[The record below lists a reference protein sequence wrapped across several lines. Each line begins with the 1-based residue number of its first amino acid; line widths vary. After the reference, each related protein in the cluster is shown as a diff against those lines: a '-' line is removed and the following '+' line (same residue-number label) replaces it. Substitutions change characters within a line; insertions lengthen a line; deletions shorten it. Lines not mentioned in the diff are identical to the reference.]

1 MNPYIPVLVMGALAL
16 VVGCVV
22 AYGPGLLGPK
32 RPSRLKQSAYECGM
46 EPISKLGRRL
56 PVRYSLV
63 AILFLLFDVELVFLF
78 PWAAWWGSLGE
89 GGTEQ
94 ALRVLGFVEVSIFLG
109 FLTVGYIYIWRRGG
123 LEWD

>member
-1 MNPYIPVLVMGALAL
+1 
-16 VVGCVV
+16 
-22 AYGPGLLGPK
+22 
-32 RPSRLKQSAYECGM
+32 M